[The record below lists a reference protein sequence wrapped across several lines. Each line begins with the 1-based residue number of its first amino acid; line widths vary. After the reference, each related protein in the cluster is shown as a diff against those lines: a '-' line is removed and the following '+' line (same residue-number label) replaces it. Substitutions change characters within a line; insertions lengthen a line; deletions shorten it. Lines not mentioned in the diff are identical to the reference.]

1 MTDTE
6 RAITFYVDTP
16 GAEALLTVLR
26 RIGPNEIAMLHD
38 EGIEWATFDKAST
51 RLRTALRD
59 LVEPGWREEAS
70 DT

>member
-26 RIGPNEIAMLHD
+26 RIGPSDIAMLD
-38 EGIEWATFDKAST
+38 EGIEWETFDRANT
-51 RLRTALRD
+51 QLRTALRD
-59 LVEPGWREEAS
+59 IVEPSWRQEAS
-70 DT
+70 DN

>member
-26 RIGPNEIAMLHD
+26 RIGPSDIAMLH
-38 EGIEWATFDKAST
+38 EGIEWATFHKVST
-51 RLRTALRD
+51 QLRSALRD
-59 LVEPGWREEAS
+59 IVEPGWREEAS

>member
-1 MTDTE
+1 VTDTE

-26 RIGPNEIAMLHD
+26 RIGPSDIAMLH
-38 EGIEWATFDKAST
+38 EGFEWATFHKVST
-51 RLRTALRD
+51 QLRSALRD
-59 LVEPGWREEAS
+59 IVEPGWREEAS